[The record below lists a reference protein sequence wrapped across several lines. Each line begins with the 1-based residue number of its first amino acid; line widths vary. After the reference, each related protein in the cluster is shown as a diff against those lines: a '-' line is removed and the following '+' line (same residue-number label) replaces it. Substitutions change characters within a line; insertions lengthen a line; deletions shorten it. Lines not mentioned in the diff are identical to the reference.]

1 MKIKKAIGLAISL
14 AILPAS
20 SFFTFTSCEDYLTIT
35 PTNII
40 VEEEFWQDKNDLNN
54 ALFGCYKSMTE
65 GDFLKRVIYWGEM
78 RSDNCDAS
86 TELKTSDEEYNIMNA
101 NILPTYGIYDWTPM
115 YKTINYCNKILAHGP
130 EVVKTDESFSE
141 ENWKPV
147 KAEVTAIRALC
158 YFYLVRAFGEVPYI
172 TEDINNNSQQLSH
185 HQTTQLAVLDSI
197 IADLDSVKLIA
208 MTEYGNNVAN
218 KGRITK
224 KAIYAL
230 LADAY
235 LWRASYLQGNCH
247 PFVNREENEYAA
259 DPITTNPTDNA
270 QAYSTA
276 EEDYK
281 KCIEHCD
288 AVIKM
293 CYDDLNKKLKQRYSG
308 LVTVQPVLDDLLSQN
323 DPFTKLGT
331 FVNLSSSSSSLRV
344 NAFSEIFGDG
354 NSAESIFEIQFDGIN
369 TNNSMTKELYWNL
382 KDNKVARLTAPKTMF
397 ADVASNPN
405 EEIASAIFTKTDY
418 RRWEALRRDTKED
431 GQTQFDYD
439 KYAKSYWSF
448 TNGTKGILTDN
459 SKANKEYSWSQSL
472 RSDVV
477 NDANF
482 IVYRLPEILLMKAEA
497 MSQIYA
503 SEEDS
508 LMKAFN
514 YVKTVF
520 RRSNPYAYD
529 KSNTTAGTDSLKT
542 KNFLNQRQMEYLVMA
557 ERQREFLCEG
567 KRWFDLVR
575 FAQRRGNTKDMLS
588 LLIRKYSGNQKA
600 IQAKLADMQSLFS
613 PVYDNELKANYLL
626 YQNGVWKTSKTTGR
640 TDNRK

>member
-14 AILPAS
+14 AVLPAS
-20 SFFTFTSCEDYLTIT
+20 SLFTFTSCEDYLTIT
-35 PTNII
+35 PTNVI

-86 TELKTSDEEYNIMNA
+86 TELKTTDVEYNVMNA

-141 ENWKPV
+141 ENWKPI
-147 KAEVTAIRALC
+147 KAEATAIRALC

-185 HQTTQLAVLDSI
+185 PQTTQLAVLDSI
-197 IADLDSVKLIA
+197 IVDLEDVKSIA
-208 MTEYGNNVAN
+208 MNEYGKNVAN

-230 LADAY
+230 LADVY

-259 DPITTNPTDNA
+259 EPVTTNPTDNA
-270 QAYSTA
+270 QANSTA

-281 KCIEHCD
+281 QCIYYCD
-288 AVIKM
+288 EVIRM
-293 CYDDLNKKLKQRYSG
+293 CYDDLNKKLKQEYSG

-331 FVNLSSSSSSLRV
+331 FVSLNPEA
-344 NAFSEIFGDG
+344 NAFNDLFGEG
-354 NSAESIFEIQFDGIN
+354 NSSESIFEIQFDGVN
-369 TNNSMTKELYWNL
+369 TGNDMTKELYWNL
-382 KDNKVARLTAPKTMF
+382 KDNKTAKLTAPKTIF
-397 ADVASNPN
+397 AEVAANPN
-405 EEIASAIFTKTDY
+405 EEIASAVFTKTDY
-418 RRWEALRRDTKED
+418 RRWEALKRITDED

-439 KYAKSYWSF
+439 KYANSYWSF
-448 TNGTKGILTDN
+448 TNGTKGMLTDN
-459 SKANKEYSWSQSL
+459 SKANKEYSWSRST
-472 RSDVV
+472 RSDVL
-477 NDANF
+477 NDVNF
-482 IVYRLPEILLMKAEA
+482 IVYRLSEILLMKAEA
-497 MSQIYA
+497 ISQITA
-503 SEEDS
+503 SEDS
-508 LMKAFN
+508 LMQAFN

-529 KSNTTAGTDSLKT
+529 KGNTTASTDSLKT

-575 FAQRRGNTKDMLS
+575 FAQRRGNTRDMLS

-600 IQAKLADMQSLFS
+600 VQAKLADMQSLFS